1 MKAGRTSHLGLSN
14 PMNLQH
20 KDTLSRGTEIGP
32 AIQIELI
39 EAEGAKAKRYLERD
53 SSSSTRHRDV
63 LARLELVIQR
73 GTAPLTRC
81 KPSEDGPPEV
91 T

>member
-1 MKAGRTSHLGLSN
+1 MKAGLSSHLGLSN
-14 PMNLQH
+14 PMNLQRR
-20 KDTLSRGTEIGP
+20 DTLSHGTEMGP
-32 AIQIELI
+32 AIQIEFI
-39 EAEGAKAKRYLERD
+39 EAEDAKAKRYPKRN
-53 SSSSTRHRDV
+53 SSTRYRDG

-81 KPSEDGPPEV
+81 SPSEHGPPKV